1 MGTHSGIALGSPERW
16 DAPAENKVET
26 KESVQN
32 LRRNR
37 DRERRAGAQR
47 SAYLL
52 TEMRWRAPPREKS
65 ENKTKFTCFE
75 GRFCMDSTTKLQE
88 GEGRGRP
95 PWWEEGE
102 RVTLTLGIFTG
113 RFAAS
118 PTLGMTN
125 LG

>member
-52 TEMRWRAPPREKS
+52 TETRPREKS
-65 ENKTKFTCFE
+65 ENKTKFACFE
-75 GRFCMDSTTKLQE
+75 GRFRMGSTTKLQE

-102 RVTLTLGIFTG
+102 RALGA
-113 RFAAS
+113 R
-118 PTLGMTN
+118 PPPLE
-125 LG
+125 